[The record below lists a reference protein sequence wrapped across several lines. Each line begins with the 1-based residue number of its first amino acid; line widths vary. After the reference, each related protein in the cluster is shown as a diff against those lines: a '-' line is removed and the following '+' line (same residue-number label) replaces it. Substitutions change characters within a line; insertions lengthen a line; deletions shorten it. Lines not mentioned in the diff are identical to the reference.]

1 MTKKQKENLAMKE
14 WAEANSNYIE
24 DQYVIYFNDQKYAKK
39 WEYPGNMLIDS
50 NKPSVSFGLLL
61 SYSSKNICDNSGN
74 ILYVSQNICESN

>member
-50 NKPSVSFGLLL
+50 NKPNSIKIFVKFL
-61 SYSSKNICDNSGN
+61 CDT
-74 ILYVSQNICESN
+74 